1 MAVETR
7 EIEANGLRFV
17 CREAGPAG
25 GEPVILLHGFPETS
39 HMWTALLPELA
50 AAGYRCLAPD
60 QRGYSAGARPEGVE
74 HYGYEQ
80 LTSDVIAIADA
91 WGAQRVHL
99 IGHDWGAI
107 VGWAVV
113 DGHPGRIAS
122 WTAMS
127 VPHAKA
133 FALGVRDDP
142 EQEGYRNIL
151 KAFMAVGLMEQAL
164 PANDFAVLRAAWS
177 SSSPEEVAEYIHVLG
192 QPGALAAALNWYRRS
207 DAHARSL
214 DSGGPVAF
222 GPVATPSLLLWGR
235 NDENIRRYCV
245 DLARQYMAGPYEV
258 IELDAGHW
266 LAQERPR
273 EVRDAILAHLGRNS
287 IG

>member
-1 MAVETR
+1 MGTSTR
-7 EIEANGLRFV
+7 EIWATGLRFS
-17 CREAGPAG
+17 CREAGAQD

-39 HMWTALLPELA
+39 HMWTGLMPDLA

-60 QRGYSAGARPEGVE
+60 QRGYSDGARPEGEE

-80 LTSDVIAIADA
+80 LSDDVIALADA
-91 WGAQRVHL
+91 WGAQRFHL
-99 IGHDWGAI
+99 IGHDWGSI

-113 DGHPGRIAS
+113 DRFPERIAS

-127 VPHAKA
+127 VPHARA

-177 SSSPEEVAEYIHVLG
+177 SSSAEEVDDYIRVLG
-192 QPGALAAALNWYRRS
+192 RPGAITAALNWYRRS
-207 DAHARSL
+207 VAHARSL
-214 DSGGPVAF
+214 DEDGPVKF
-222 GPVATPSLLLWGR
+222 GSVATPTLLLWGR

-245 DLARQYMAGPYEV
+245 SLARDYMTGPYEV
-258 IELDAGHW
+258 VELDAGHW
-266 LAQERPR
+266 LAQERPS
-273 EVRDAILAHLGRNS
+273 EVREALLEHLARNS
-287 IG
+287 TG